1 MIRPQLFAAC
11 AVQALALL
19 HAVPALAAGSGES
32 TPIDLGSAQRDAPG
46 STGGGGILRT
56 LVGLVVVVAVI
67 YGLYWVLRQVRSSRD
82 VSAAGSGLASVA
94 SLPLGPGRSVHLVR
108 AGRELVLVGSSEHG
122 VAALRVY
129 GPDEARD
136 AGLLEDHPGDDDP
149 PTAPPAARLRDLIA
163 RLQQRTE
170 RG

>member
-1 MIRPQLFAAC
+1 MIRPKLFTAC
-11 AVQALALL
+11 AVQAAFALL
-19 HAVPALAAGSGES
+19 HTAPALAAGSGES
-32 TPIDLGSAQRDAPG
+32 TPINLESAQQAPG
-46 STGGGGILRT
+46 ATGGGGILRT

-82 VSAAGSGLASVA
+82 VSAAGRGLASIA

-129 GPDEARD
+129 GPDEARES
-136 AGLLEDHPGDDDP
+136 GLLDDDGGDDGP
-149 PTAPPAARLRDLIA
+149 APPPPGARLRDVIS
-163 RLQQRTE
+163 RVQKRTV